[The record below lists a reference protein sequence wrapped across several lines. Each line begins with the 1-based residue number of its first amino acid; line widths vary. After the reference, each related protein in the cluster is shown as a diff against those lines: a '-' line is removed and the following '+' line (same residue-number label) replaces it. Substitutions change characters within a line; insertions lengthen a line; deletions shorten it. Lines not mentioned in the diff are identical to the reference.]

1 MHTSTVHKMTRKGSQ
16 LSEATCKG
24 WKLLCYWKDEYSVWV
39 DLQHSKNFNPIYAAE
54 YAVANKIQD
63 EPAFKWWVPETL
75 QSQNQ
80 INGKPK
86 SRYCWKT
93 STIMAFGNL
102 TQFKSLTDW
111 YGNGDRLLVAGFT
124 KGHEKD
130 NGRFWIRQHMTP
142 EQVWLD
148 RQEQSIPGNNVSQY
162 LLSWNEPHQE
172 SEICC
177 WWTPN
182 WTPGKYYLLE
192 RCQLWQCTTCT
203 ITCRI

>member
-1 MHTSTVHKMTRKGSQ
+1 MANRQQQKATKRACDNEGKPVGMQTPSLTPVSMNAYWKTLHYIDTTPTSLRRICIFAQCDDEGQIYAVLQEITDHKNDRQGMHTSTVHKMTRKGSHIPK
-16 LSEATCKG
+16 ATFKG

-93 STIMAFGNL
+93 STILAFGCL
-102 TQFKSLTDW
+102 TQFKSLTD
-111 YGNGDRLLVAGFT
+111 
-124 KGHEKD
+124 
-130 NGRFWIRQHMTP
+130 
-142 EQVWLD
+142 
-148 RQEQSIPGNNVSQY
+148 
-162 LLSWNEPHQE
+162 
-172 SEICC
+172 
-177 WWTPN
+177 
-182 WTPGKYYLLE
+182 
-192 RCQLWQCTTCT
+192 
-203 ITCRI
+203 